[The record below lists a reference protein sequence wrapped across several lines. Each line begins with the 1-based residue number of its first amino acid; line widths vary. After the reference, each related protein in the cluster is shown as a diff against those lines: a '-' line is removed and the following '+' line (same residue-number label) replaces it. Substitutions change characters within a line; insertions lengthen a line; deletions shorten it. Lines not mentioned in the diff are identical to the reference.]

1 MFEIVLNN
9 DKKFYCDE
17 NTTILEAAKNAQIL
31 LEHSCLA
38 ARCRSCSVRVISG
51 ETKNIADEVVL
62 TDEERTKNYVLSC
75 NAKPLSNLKL
85 DIEDLGNV
93 TLFSKKIVP
102 AKVDS
107 IEKVTTDVIKIVFR
121 LPPTANFNFNA
132 GQYVNLI
139 KGNLTR
145 SYSIAS
151 KSNNNNQLEFFIK
164 KYEQGL
170 MSQYWFDEVKIN
182 DLLRLEG
189 PLGTFF
195 LRDSVCQNLVF
206 LATGTGVAP
215 IKSILETMLESA
227 NKFTDKKL
235 WVIVGARYEEDLFW
249 DPKKFKREL
258 NINFI
263 SVLSR
268 ASADWQGERGY
279 VQDIVLKQTID
290 LKQTQ
295 VYACGSNTMI
305 EGAKKLLIKNGLN
318 ENQFFSDAFVATN

>member
-9 DKKFYCDE
+9 DKKFLCDQ
-17 NTTILEAAKNAQIL
+17 NTTILEAAKNAQLL

-38 ARCRSCSVRVISG
+38 ARCRSCAVRVISG
-51 ETKNIADEVVL
+51 ETQNIETEVVL
-62 TDEERTKNYVLSC
+62 TEEERTQNYVLSC

-93 TLFSKKIVP
+93 TIFSKKIVP

-107 IEKVTTDVIKIVFR
+107 IEKVTNDVIKIVFR
-121 LPPTANFNFNA
+121 LPATANFDFNA
-132 GQYVNLI
+132 GQYVNII

-151 KSNNNNQLEFFIK
+151 KPANNNQLEFFIK
-164 KYEQGL
+164 RYDQGL
-170 MSQYWFDEVKIN
+170 MSQYWFDEAKIN

-195 LRDSVCQNLVF
+195 LRDSLCHDIVF
-206 LATGTGVAP
+206 LATGTGIAP
-215 IKSILETMLESA
+215 VKSILETMADSA
-227 NKFTDKKL
+227 GKFTDKKF
-235 WVIVGARYEEDLFW
+235 WVIVGARYEEDIFW
-249 DPKKFKREL
+249 EPKDLKSQL

-263 SVLSR
+263 PVLSKG
-268 ASADWQGERGY
+268 SSKWEGERGY
-279 VQDIVLKQTID
+279 VQDVVLKQTID
-290 LKQTQ
+290 LNKTQ

-305 EGAKKLLIKNGLN
+305 EAAKKLLIKNSLK
-318 ENQFFSDAFVATN
+318 ENQFFSDAFVASN

>member
-9 DKKFYCDE
+9 NKKFNCDK
-17 NTTILEAAKNAQIL
+17 NTTIFEAARNAGIL

-38 ARCRSCSVRVISG
+38 ARCSSCAVRIITGTTQNV
-51 ETKNIADEVVL
+51 EDELVL
-62 TDEERTKNYVLSC
+62 TDEEKSQNYVLSC

-85 DIEDLGNV
+85 DLEDLGNV
-93 TLFSKKIVP
+93 KLFDKKIVP
-102 AKVDS
+102 AKIDS
-107 IEKVTTDVIKIVFR
+107 IEKVANDVVKIVFR
-121 LPPTANFNFNA
+121 LPPTASFNFNA

-139 KGNLTR
+139 RGDLTR

-195 LRDSVCQNLVF
+195 LRDSVCQDIVF

-215 IKSILETMLESA
+215 IKSILETMFESA
-227 NKFTDKKL
+227 NKFADKKL
-235 WVIVGARYEEDLFW
+235 WVIVGARYEEDFFW
-249 DPKKFKREL
+249 NPKELSSAL
-258 NINFI
+258 NIKYI
-263 SVLSR
+263 PVLSR
-268 ASADWQGERGY
+268 AGAEWQGERGY
-279 VQDIVLKQTID
+279 VQDVALKQTID
-290 LKQTQ
+290 LNKTQ

-305 EGAKKLLIKNGLN
+305 EAAKKLLIKNALK

>member
-1 MFEIVLNN
+1 VETEI
-9 DKKFYCDE
+9 
-17 NTTILEAAKNAQIL
+17 
-31 LEHSCLA
+31 
-38 ARCRSCSVRVISG
+38 
-51 ETKNIADEVVL
+51 VL
-62 TDEERTKNYVLSC
+62 TDEERTQNYVLSC

-85 DIEDLGNV
+85 DIEDVGSV
-93 TLFSKKIVP
+93 TIFSKKIVP

-107 IEKVTTDVIKIVFR
+107 IEKITNDVIKIVFR
-121 LPPTANFNFNA
+121 LPPTANFDFNA

-139 KGNLTR
+139 KGNLNR

-170 MSQYWFDEVKIN
+170 MSQYWFDEAKVN

-195 LRDSVCQNLVF
+195 LRDSVCHDIVF

-227 NKFTDKKL
+227 NKFADKKL

-249 DPKKFKREL
+249 DPKEFKSQL

-263 SVLSR
+263 PVLSR
-268 ASADWQGERGY
+268 ASSEWEGERGY
-279 VQDIVLKQTID
+279 VQDVVLKQTID
-290 LKQTQ
+290 LKRTQ

-305 EGAKKLLIKNGLN
+305 EAAKKLLIKNSLK